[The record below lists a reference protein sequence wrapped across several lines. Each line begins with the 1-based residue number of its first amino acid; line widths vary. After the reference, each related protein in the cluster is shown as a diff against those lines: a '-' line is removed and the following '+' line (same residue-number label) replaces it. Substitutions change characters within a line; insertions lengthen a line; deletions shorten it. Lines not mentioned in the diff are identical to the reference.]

1 MLFVDKNNCDGT
13 INVLLL
19 GSMAMMS
26 VVLLLHLSVVT
37 LRQIEHTW
45 QQLNDDAPPQ
55 ALLCTLPLQAL
66 LQENF
71 AREALQLPTTVSRI
85 CLLPATDYG
94 NRWQDRTRLNA
105 MLCALL
111 DYVDINDFHA
121 WGKTCD

>member
-1 MLFVDKNNCDGT
+1 MRFVDKNNRDGT

-19 GSMAMMS
+19 GGMAIMS
-26 VVLLLHLSVVT
+26 VVLLLHLSVIT

-45 QQLNDDAPPQ
+45 QQLNDDAPPR
-55 ALLCTLPLQAL
+55 ALLCSLPLQEL

-71 AREALQLPTTVSRI
+71 TPEALQLPTTTPRI

-94 NRWQDRTRLNA
+94 NRWQNSAHLNV

-111 DYVDINDFHA
+111 DYVDIDDFHA
-121 WGKTCD
+121 WGKTCA